1 MGHREPHGMYTV
13 STPLRLMFMQI
24 AWHLGRG
31 AGAENLSNLRLT
43 LRPSAWSSALGG
55 LLLSY
60 GLSSTACVYTHVSP

>member
-31 AGAENLSNLRLT
+31 AGAENLGNLRLT
-43 LRPSAWSSALGG
+43 LEDLQPGPLPLGG
-55 LLLSY
+55 SCFLMAYPLLPV
-60 GLSSTACVYTHVSP
+60 CTHM